1 MKANRD
7 DMPEYLRARKKSGPW
22 RFLLSLG
29 IVSAIFWI
37 LAVMFG
43 KQIVLDINQI
53 KNGIRL
59 ADQPV
64 FEAEPQSPQAPLS
77 AKRQASV
84 PQAEITRSEDR
95 DRLAKEQPAIRQ
107 TSFNDQNYQPTGAIN
122 TMQAPNPAL
131 YASNSR
137 TARVQ
142 HKPMLQRGFWTW
154 TGADKKK
161 ARIKIEWHTVNGWIE
176 YHTVCQ
182 NERSGS
188 LEYRNC
194 RKAAKEYFV
203 YRCRTEKRKAF
214 CAAENNY
221 NPL

>member
-7 DMPEYLRARKKSGPW
+7 DMPEYLRTRKKSGPW

-29 IVSAIFWI
+29 IVSTIFWI

-53 KNGIRL
+53 KNGIRF

-84 PQAEITRSEDR
+84 PQAEIARSEDR

-122 TMQAPNPAL
+122 TMQPPKPVV
-131 YASNSR
+131 YASNSQ
-137 TARVQ
+137 AQRVQ
-142 HKPMLQRGFWTW
+142 HKPVLQTDYWTW
-154 TGADKKK
+154 TGADRK
-161 ARIKIEWHTVNGWIE
+161 RTQRKIQWQTVNGWIQ
-176 YHTVCQ
+176 YDTVCQ
-182 NERSGS
+182 NERRGS
-188 LEYRNC
+188 LEYRDC

-203 YRCRTEKRKAF
+203 HRCRAEKRKAF